1 MEKKLERRNE
11 GNRNSFFMKDRR
23 ENSGREARGDNNREM
38 FDRNGENNGRRRSF
52 NPNFDRNNRPRYNR
66 RDNEANDAGQ
76 GFRERNYNR
85 EFRNDRNNDYN
96 RNDRRFSQGGREF
109 REGNRRNDGYRER
122 DFNREIPE
130 REDYNRNRRPYSSG
144 RRESFRP
151 EFRER
156 DYNREDNRNN
166 WERRPFRSE
175 NRGNARENFRNESHK
190 PNYRREAGYDDRR
203 PRRPRRVFD
212 GNTQRVGYQ
221 GRDRDEQ
228 LHGTVVSNFMEP
240 LLNREIRLNRYIAMS
255 GICSRREADEYIRSG
270 VVSVNGSVV
279 TELGTKVKAGD
290 EVCFND
296 EVIRGERKV
305 YIVLNK
311 PKGYV
316 TTMDDPNAEHTVM
329 DLLQNKVEQ
338 RIYPVGRLDKNTMG
352 VLLLTN
358 DGDLAKELTHPS
370 YMKKKVYQVFLDKK
384 VEEADMERLVQGVEL
399 EDGPAYVDEISYVG
413 ESRKEVGVEIHSGRN
428 RIVRRL
434 FETLGY
440 RVQKLDR
447 VYFAGLTKKGLQRGM
462 WRYLTGQEISMLKS
476 GGYQ

>member
-1 MEKKLERRNE
+1 MERRNDV
-11 GNRNSFFMKDRR
+11 NQNSFFMKDRR
-23 ENSGREARGDNNREM
+23 ENFGREARGDNNREM

-52 NPNFDRNNRPRYNR
+52 NPNFDRNNRPRYSNR
-66 RDNEANDAGQ
+66 RNNGTNDAGQGQ
-76 GFRERNYNR
+76 GFRERDYNR
-85 EFRNDRNNDYN
+85 EFRNDR
-96 RNDRRFSQGGREF
+96 RFSQNGREF
-109 REGNRRNDGYRER
+109 GEGNRRNDGYRER

-130 REDYNRNRRPYSSG
+130 RDDYNRNRRPYSSGG

-156 DYNREDNRNN
+156 NYNREDNNRNG
-166 WERRPFRSE
+166 WERRSFRSE
-175 NRGNARENFRNESHK
+175 NRGNSKENFHNEPYKRNYH
-190 PNYRREAGYDDRR
+190 RETGYDDRR

-212 GNTQRVGYQ
+212 GNTKRIGYE
-221 GRDRDEQ
+221 GRAQDEQ
-228 LHGTVVSNFMEP
+228 LHGTIVSNFMEP

-255 GICSRREADEYIRSG
+255 GICSRREADEYIQSG

-290 EVCFND
+290 EVCFNN

-329 DLLQNKVEQ
+329 ELLQNRVEQ

-370 YMKKKVYQVFLDKK
+370 YMKKKVYHVFLDKK
-384 VEEADMERLVQGVEL
+384 VDEADMERLAQGIEL
-399 EDGPAYVDEISYVG
+399 EDGLAYVDEISYVG
-413 ESRKEVGVEIHSGRN
+413 ENRKEVGVEIHSGRN

-462 WRYLTGQEISMLKS
+462 WRYLTSQEISMLKS